1 MVNENTKKNIKNN
14 LGGDTVFLSDL
25 ILIMARQLKTVIAFP
40 LILCSFSIIYVSFF
54 IDPVYT
60 SISKIMSSS
69 GAGNIS
75 QAAGI
80 AAQFGINIPSG
91 NSEQKW
97 VYPEI
102 IKSRTL
108 AKEMLKK
115 KFTDNKKGTEKTLL
129 QILTNQTQNKNN
141 VAMQSIAIDN
151 LLSMIEVNENV
162 ATSILTL
169 KINASDP
176 IFAFQLNNTLIEELD
191 SHQKKYNKAKTNE
204 AKQFIEERIVD
215 VEKELI
221 IAEESL
227 KIFMDRNRR
236 IENSPS
242 LQLTKQ
248 RLTREVTVLIGVFTT
263 LKQQLETTK
272 IEQVKESNY
281 VIVLDAPEIPIK
293 KSKPNKKSAV
303 LLTGII
309 SFIVGIFFAFLRD
322 FFDNS
327 GQEFDGKLKEARIL
341 AKRNISDL
349 ITWKSKK

>member
-1 MVNENTKKNIKNN
+1 MNKDIKKKDKND
-14 LGGDTVFLSDL
+14 LGGDAVFLSDL
-25 ILIMARQLKTVIAFP
+25 VLIMARQLKTVIAFP
-40 LILCSFSIIYVSFF
+40 LILCSFSIIYTSFF
-54 IDPVYT
+54 VDPVYT
-60 SISKIMSSS
+60 SVSKIMSSS
-69 GAGNIS
+69 GGGNVS

-80 AAQFGINIPSG
+80 AAQFGINISSG
-91 NSEQKW
+91 NPEQKW

-115 KFTDNKKGTEKTLL
+115 NFIENKQGTEKTLL
-129 QILTNQTQNKNN
+129 QILTKTQNLNN

-151 LLSMIEVNENV
+151 LLSMIEVNENI

-176 IFAFQLNNTLIEELD
+176 LFAFQLNTTLIEELD
-191 SHQKKYNKAKTNE
+191 SHQKKYNKAKTSE
-204 AKQFIEERIVD
+204 AKKFIEERIID

-281 VIVLDAPEIPIK
+281 VIVLDAPEVPIK
-293 KSKPNKKSAV
+293 RSRPNKKSAV

-309 SFIVGIFFAFLRD
+309 SFSLGIFF
-322 FFDNS
+322 FF
-327 GQEFDGKLKEARIL
+327 F
-341 AKRNISDL
+341 
-349 ITWKSKK
+349 